1 MNTTSGTPKFCP
13 PPSIQHQGNP
23 YVRDDTI
30 FIKIMVDFGD
40 TPKTSLPYALTL
52 NPGLPMHVPQ
62 AMIKLEAERRD
73 QQQSNYKHLHL
84 KIIFLQLV

>member
-52 NPGLPMHVPQ
+52 NP
-62 AMIKLEAERRD
+62 
-73 QQQSNYKHLHL
+73 
-84 KIIFLQLV
+84 